1 MIFLSVLVISLWFAG
16 YIMTTRG
23 MSNTG
28 MFSDD
33 LEKIISPPTW
43 LYYLCGVP
51 VSKEYPKGTMRVA
64 AFRSQMGGVCLALY
78 FVWYLIS
85 RPPTL
90 VNVAAFG
97 FSVLLT
103 FMTTFYVAKHYG
115 LKNRS
120 VIHKRKK

>member
-1 MIFLSVLVISLWFAG
+1 MIFFSILVISLWLAG

-28 MFSDD
+28 IFSDD
-33 LEKIISPPTW
+33 LEKIISPPKW
-43 LYYLCGVP
+43 LYYLCGAP

-64 AFRSQMGGVCLALY
+64 AFRSQIGGVLLGLY
-78 FVWYLIS
+78 FIWYLVS

-90 VNVAAFG
+90 VNVAGFG
-97 FSVLLT
+97 VSVLLT
-103 FMTTFYVAKHYG
+103 FILTSYIAKHYG

-120 VIHKRKK
+120 VTKKRRK